1 MDFVKVRTFD
11 FSFQANITLTRL
23 QDAGIDC
30 YLKDEN
36 TVIMDPILTN
46 AIGGIKLVVR
56 EDQEEEAKKLL
67 QLFDEEYMQSVKC
80 PKCGESKITSI
91 SRPGAKNFFTAI
103 ATWLFSSYAIAP
115 ESVYHCGNCGH
126 EMKDLPSSVNEDD
139 LHE

>member
-56 EDQEEEAKKLL
+56 EDQEEEAKKL
-67 QLFDEEYMQSVKC
+67 
-80 PKCGESKITSI
+80 
-91 SRPGAKNFFTAI
+91 
-103 ATWLFSSYAIAP
+103 
-115 ESVYHCGNCGH
+115 
-126 EMKDLPSSVNEDD
+126 
-139 LHE
+139 